1 MEKTRENGKKKRKI
15 MKAREDPQ
23 KSYLDFYNHF
33 KPEAYLNP
41 CKKISYEK
49 TALLFP
55 PTTDMIRSTRV
66 KKCHMHLKGP
76 NDLYSYHA

>member
-15 MKAREDPQ
+15 MKARDDPQ

-33 KPEAYLNP
+33 KPEELLTKN
-41 CKKISYEK
+41 IFYEK
-49 TALLFP
+49 VALLFP
-55 PTTDMIRSTRV
+55 STTDMIRSTRV

-76 NDLYSYHA
+76 TDLHS